1 MEMKM
6 KEFYFKTDDLVIWR
20 PHNSIDLEKIQTFV
34 NFLDQ
39 QNPVR
44 SSQFM
49 RFIDLTHTKKISV
62 NSDDLYSIASL
73 RRKYAARALREK
85 VKVAFFVNNS
95 FTFGMA
101 RMYENILDSTS
112 YDIHIYYSL
121 EEIAEFLDVDI
132 SLLKS

>member
-20 PHNSIDLEKIQTFV
+20 PHNSIDLEKIKTFV

-44 SSQFM
+44 GSQFM
-49 RFIDLTHTKKISV
+49 RFIDLTHTKNISV

>member
-1 MEMKM
+1 M

-20 PHNSIDLEKIQTFV
+20 PHNSIDLEKIQAFV
-34 NFLDQ
+34 NFLNQ

-44 SSQFM
+44 GSQFM
-49 RFIDLTHTKKISV
+49 RFIDLTHAKNISV
-62 NSDDLYSIASL
+62 DSDDLYNIASL

-121 EEIAEFLDVDI
+121 EEVAEFLDVDI

>member
-20 PHNSIDLEKIQTFV
+20 PHNSIDLEKIKTFV

-49 RFIDLTHTKKISV
+49 RFIDLTHTKNISV